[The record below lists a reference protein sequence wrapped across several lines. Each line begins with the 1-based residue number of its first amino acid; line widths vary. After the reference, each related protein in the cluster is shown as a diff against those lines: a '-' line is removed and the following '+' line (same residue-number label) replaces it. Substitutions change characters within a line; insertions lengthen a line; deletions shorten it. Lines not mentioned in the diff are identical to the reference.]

1 MKIGLVLSGG
11 GAKGAYQAGFL
22 KAIEDTIGRKNISVV
37 SSASIGM
44 FNSYMFC
51 KDKTDDLIK
60 TWRDIHFDSMSDM
73 LWELWF
79 KDYLGRTVCK
89 LTSPDDV
96 LNIPMYSPICYLPTF
111 SMRYNKL
118 IGKFNPK
125 WPKFLK
131 GAISYPIFAGPFRS
145 FRHQLA
151 IDGGAM
157 DNIPVYPCI
166 NPTREEEKPD
176 VILVLHLLS
185 HYRVRKEF
193 TESGIPI
200 IDYDVSI
207 SNKFRKHFFD
217 FHADTIEAM
226 LDRGYE
232 YGRDICTNVFADVND
247 LDRVIAAAALRR
259 KEEAEAR
266 FDARDGDLWIQKL
279 NEMFYPIVRQCRRKF
294 IDLTYVEKAKR
305 KRKAKRRASRTQTE
319 GLK

>member
-1 MKIGLVLSGG
+1 MKIGIVLSGG

-22 KAIEDTIGRKNISVV
+22 KAIEDNIGRKNISCV
-37 SSASIGM
+37 SSSSIGM

-51 KDKTDDLIK
+51 KDKTDDLISVWK
-60 TWRDIHFDSMSDM
+60 DIHFDSMADM
-73 LWELWF
+73 LWALWF
-79 KDYLGRTVCK
+79 KNFLGSTVNK
-89 LTSPDDV
+89 LTSPEDV

-118 IGKFNPK
+118 VGKYNPK
-125 WPKFLK
+125 WKKFLK
-131 GAISYPIFAGPFRS
+131 GAISYPIFAGPFRT
-145 FRHQLA
+145 FKGQLA

-157 DNIPVYPCI
+157 DNIPVFPCL

-217 FHADTIEAM
+217 FHADTIDAM
-226 LDRGYE
+226 IDRGYE
-232 YGRDICTNVFADVND
+232 YGTGVCREVFADVND
-247 LDRVIAAAALRR
+247 LDRIVACAAARR

-266 FDARDGDLWIQKL
+266 FDAKDGDMWIQKL
-279 NEMFYPIVRQCRRKF
+279 NEIFYPIVRQCRKKI
-294 IDLTYVEKAKR
+294 IDLSYVEKSKR
-305 KRKAKRRASRTQTE
+305 KKGSHATETQTQTI
-319 GLK
+319 K